1 MDDAKRNTKLKIR
14 MSDKIN
20 ILIIE
25 DNQTD
30 ADLVIY
36 ELKKSGLGF
45 ISEIVQT
52 RETYEDALDSFKPDI
67 ILSDYSLPSF
77 DGVTAFHIKQRTC
90 PDTPFIIVSGTIGE
104 ENAVELIK
112 NGVTDYALKDK
123 LFALSPKVT
132 RALKNTEEMKEKR
145 IADEKL
151 RTQYEK
157 LSEIAFLQSHLVRKP
172 IANILGLISLLN
184 VDNPGD
190 PVNFKILAG
199 VEIAAKELDSVIHQ
213 IVKKTTEIREIQ

>member
-14 MSDKIN
+14 MSNKIN

-67 ILSDYSLPSF
+67 ILSDYSLSSF
-77 DGVTAFHIKQRTC
+77 DGVTAFHIKQR
-90 PDTPFIIVSGTIGE
+90 
-104 ENAVELIK
+104 
-112 NGVTDYALKDK
+112 
-123 LFALSPKVT
+123 
-132 RALKNTEEMKEKR
+132 
-145 IADEKL
+145 
-151 RTQYEK
+151 
-157 LSEIAFLQSHLVRKP
+157 
-172 IANILGLISLLN
+172 
-184 VDNPGD
+184 
-190 PVNFKILAG
+190 
-199 VEIAAKELDSVIHQ
+199 
-213 IVKKTTEIREIQ
+213 